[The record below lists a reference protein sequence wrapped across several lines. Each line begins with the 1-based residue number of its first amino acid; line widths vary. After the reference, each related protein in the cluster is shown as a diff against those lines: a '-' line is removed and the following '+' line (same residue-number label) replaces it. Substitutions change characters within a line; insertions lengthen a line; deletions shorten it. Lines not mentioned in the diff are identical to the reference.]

1 MCGCTLDLDRA
12 VDHAATWAPRTGTAR
27 ARAGDGALARDLRAA
42 AAAGDWARVAAA
54 LAAFGDVR
62 TVAPCGA
69 AEVWLLA
76 DECDDRAA
84 TRAALRS
91 GGGADGRTRRWTRR
105 GGRRPAAT
113 RGRPR
118 RGSWASALRVAAL
131 RSAAARRVG
140 ERSLRALKRPSPAA
154 RDAFGAL
161 ADDALT
167 RPYPSRG
174 RRSTSRTRSR
184 TSGRWR
190 PRAAPGALA
199 AELGEADAAVCEAVA
214 LAEIAGALVA
224 PADAA
229 MGVTAKIDRAPSCPS
244 AARRAIAAALAGLG
258 ADEVEDLDEEAAT
271 LLAGARRYCGA
282 AASAIENGSPP
293 AATMAAFGGDEN
305 PASAEMYGD
314 FAGVEMTKKFMVD
327 LCMKHDGYRTPHVN
341 DKLYLHQQGFR
352 CIEPSV
358 MGLYTGVRSLW
369 LQQNGLTKIQGLE
382 NCVEVKTLMLHE
394 NCIDEL
400 EGLETLVDLDS
411 LNMSKNFLKRVEGL
425 EACTKLQTLNV
436 GFNNIGPEAF
446 EIEHVLLLPALSTLD
461 VQANGLADGE
471 GVLAIFKQMP
481 DLRVL
486 YCQGNPFVKELRNY
500 RKRMISE
507 IKTLRYLDDR
517 PAERAEIAQIRADKK
532 AAEDKRVRDFEN
544 FIADARAAKAADD
557 AAKGLSFSG
566 DRIVDPNRPAG
577 DENADPNGGGATAR
591 FDEATYVDADELD

>member
-1 MCGCTLDLDRA
+1 MSLFPVF
-12 VDHAATWAPRTGTAR
+12 VDHARRWRCAPPRR
-27 ARAGDGALARDLRAA
+27 RSRALADFDAAPVLAA
-42 AAAGDWARVAAA
+42 AD
-54 LAAFGDVR
+54 
-62 TVAPCGA
+62 
-69 AEVWLLA
+69 AEV
-76 DECDDRAA
+76 
-84 TRAALRS
+84 RS
-91 GGGADGRTRRWTRR
+91 HEKLVRSSSLVDVLEQAIMSERR
-105 GGRRPAAT
+105 GG
-113 RGRPR
+113 GHR
-118 RGSWASALRVAAL
+118 RGA
-131 RSAAARRVG
+131 
-140 ERSLRALKRPSPAA
+140 
-154 RDAFGAL
+154 
-161 ADDALT
+161 
-167 RPYPSRG
+167 
-174 RRSTSRTRSR
+174 
-184 TSGRWR
+184 
-190 PRAAPGALA
+190 
-199 AELGEADAAVCEAVA
+199 
-214 LAEIAGALVA
+214 
-224 PADAA
+224 
-229 MGVTAKIDRAPSCPS
+229 
-244 AARRAIAAALAGLG
+244 AGLSAG
-258 ADEVEDLDEEAAT
+258 EVEDLDEEAAT

-382 NCVEVKTLMLHE
+382 NCVE
-394 NCIDEL
+394 
-400 EGLETLVDLDS
+400 
-411 LNMSKNFLKRVEGL
+411 RVEGL

-517 PAERAEIAQIRADKK
+517 PVFEDERRRCEAWARGFAEGGTLDAANEAERAEIAQIRADKK

>member
-1 MCGCTLDLDRA
+1 
-12 VDHAATWAPRTGTAR
+12 
-27 ARAGDGALARDLRAA
+27 
-42 AAAGDWARVAAA
+42 
-54 LAAFGDVR
+54 
-62 TVAPCGA
+62 
-69 AEVWLLA
+69 
-76 DECDDRAA
+76 
-84 TRAALRS
+84 
-91 GGGADGRTRRWTRR
+91 
-105 GGRRPAAT
+105 
-113 RGRPR
+113 
-118 RGSWASALRVAAL
+118 
-131 RSAAARRVG
+131 
-140 ERSLRALKRPSPAA
+140 
-154 RDAFGAL
+154 
-161 ADDALT
+161 
-167 RPYPSRG
+167 
-174 RRSTSRTRSR
+174 
-184 TSGRWR
+184 
-190 PRAAPGALA
+190 
-199 AELGEADAAVCEAVA
+199 
-214 LAEIAGALVA
+214 
-224 PADAA
+224 
-229 MGVTAKIDRAPSCPS
+229 
-244 AARRAIAAALAGLG
+244 
-258 ADEVEDLDEEAAT
+258 
-271 LLAGARRYCGA
+271 
-282 AASAIENGSPP
+282 
-293 AATMAAFGGDEN
+293 MAAFGGDEN

-382 NCVEVKTLMLHE
+382 KCVEVKTLMLHE

-425 EACTKLQTLNV
+425 EACKKLQTLNV

-446 EIEHVLLLPALSTLD
+446 ELEHVLLLPALSTLD

-517 PAERAEIAQIRADKK
+517 PVFEDERRRCEAWARGFAEGGTLDAANEAERAEIAQIRADKK